1 MIKRHLKPLV
11 VEALGEFPVAAIL
24 GGRQVGKST
33 LAQDL
38 SSEKW
43 PANYVTLDDMT
54 VLDAALRDPDGFV
67 KGLKPPVIIDEVQRA
82 PDLLRSVKL
91 VVDRQRKPG
100 MFLLTGSA
108 NLLTLKGVSESLAG
122 RVALFDLHPFSWS
135 ELCRMPEPPG
145 TMDAL
150 FSCRTAK
157 DFLATLPK
165 PKAPTPREGLA
176 SSILAG
182 GYPVPALMETQ
193 RTRTRWFH
201 SYRQTY
207 LERDLRDISNV
218 VRLTDFNR
226 LLVAAASR
234 TSQLLNVAE
243 LSRDMDIPVKTLH
256 RHLNLLA
263 ITYQV
268 TLVQPYFA
276 NIGKRLV
283 KTPKLYFNDTGLAA
297 HLTVS
302 EDWDVLERQGRAGAM
317 VETWVAAEL
326 RKLAAL
332 AEKQTEIHFWRPHQ
346 GREVDFILARGD
358 RLAALEVKWARQATE
373 SDLAG
378 IESCRR
384 DLGKHLGLSVV
395 LHSGETAL
403 ALDDHVASVPLALF
417 FGQG

>member
-11 VEALGEFPVAAIL
+11 LEALGAFPAAAIL

-38 SSEKW
+38 ASDQW
-43 PANYVTLDDMT
+43 PASYVTLDDLT
-54 VLDAALRDPDGFV
+54 ALDAALRDPDGFV
-67 KGLKPPVIIDEVQRA
+67 KGLKLPVIIDEIQRA
-82 PDLLRSVKL
+82 PDLLRSIKL
-91 VVDRQRKPG
+91 VVDRGRKPG

-108 NLLTLKGVSESLAG
+108 NLLTMKGVSESLAG
-122 RVALFDLHPFSWS
+122 RVAIFELHPLSWS
-135 ELCRMPEPPG
+135 ELSRMPEPPG
-145 TMDAL
+145 TLDAL
-150 FSCRTAK
+150 FSCPTAK
-157 DFLATLPK
+157 DFIATLPE
-165 PKAPTPREGLA
+165 PGTATSREELA
-176 SSILAG
+176 GSILSG
-182 GYPVPALMETQ
+182 GYPVPALMENQ
-193 RTRTRWFH
+193 RNRTRWFQ
-201 SYRQTY
+201 SYRETY

-256 RHLNLLA
+256 RHLDLLA

-268 TLVQPYFA
+268 TLMQPYFV

-283 KTPKLYFNDTGLAA
+283 KTPKLYFNDTGMAA
-297 HLTVS
+297 HLMVN
-302 EDWDVLERQGRAGAM
+302 EDWDVLERQGRAGAL

-332 AEKQTEIHFWRPHQ
+332 AEKRTEAFFWRPHQ
-346 GREVDFILARGD
+346 GKEVDFILARVD
-358 RLAALEVKWARQATE
+358 RLAALEVKWTRQVTE

-378 IESCRR
+378 IENCRR
-384 DLGKHLGLSVV
+384 DLGKQLGLSVV
-395 LHSGETAL
+395 LHSGDTAL
-403 ALDDHVASVPLALF
+403 AFNDHVAAVPLARF
-417 FGQG
+417 FGKG

>member
-1 MIKRHLKPLV
+1 MIKRHLRPLV
-11 VEALGEFPVAAIL
+11 VEALGEFPVVAIL

-38 SSEKW
+38 ASDAW
-43 PANYVTLDDMT
+43 PASYITLDDMT
-54 VLDAALRDPDGFV
+54 ALDAALRDPDGFV
-67 KGLKPPVIIDEVQRA
+67 KNLKLPVIIDEVQRA

-122 RVALFDLHPFSWS
+122 RVALFELHPFSWS
-135 ELCRMPEPPG
+135 ELCRMPEPPEG
-145 TMDAL
+145 LEAI

-157 DFLATLPK
+157 EFLASLPK
-165 PKAPTPREGLA
+165 PKKPTPREELA
-176 SSILAG
+176 RSILAG
-182 GYPVPALMETQ
+182 GYPVPALMKAQ
-193 RTRTRWFH
+193 RSRTRWYH

-218 VRLTDFNR
+218 KRLTDFNR

-234 TSQLLNVAE
+234 TGRLLNIAE
-243 LSRDMDIPVKTLH
+243 LSGDMDIPVKTLR
-256 RHLNLLA
+256 RHLDLLA

-268 TLVQPYFA
+268 TLVQPYFV
-276 NIGKRLV
+276 NIGRRLV

-297 HLTVS
+297 HLTVT
-302 EDWDVLERQGRAGAM
+302 EDWDVLERQGRSGALAD
-317 VETWVAAEL
+317 TWVAAEL

-332 AEKQTEIHFWRPHQ
+332 AEKQTGVFFWRPHQ

-358 RLAALEVKWARQATE
+358 RLAAVEVKWARQVSD

-378 IESCRR
+378 IESCRH
-384 DLGKHLGLSVV
+384 DLGRQLGLSVV

-403 ALDDHVASVPLALF
+403 ALNDHVAAVPMALF
-417 FGQG
+417 FGPG